1 MKKQFTGISVLAAG
15 LAVVVGLGG
24 EVAIAEGGPTGT
36 WPDAFPLP
44 TAPGTVISQT
54 STTAV
59 VRSTDQVAVVLS
71 KLDNLYVT
79 ENGCTLRLAVNR
91 PKRTTSATTQ
101 RRGPMRSTSPLPPS
115 TPARRTP
122 LGRKPTV
129 PPSRVNHQRG
139 WPSQTSNRRSC

>member
-91 PKRTTSATTQ
+91 PKDYLCYDPAT
-101 RRGPMRSTSPLPPS
+101 
-115 TPARRTP
+115 
-122 LGRKPTV
+122 RKTDEVYFTFAALDPRPTDS
-129 PPSRVNHQRG
+129 SR
-139 WPSQTSNRRSC
+139 SQTNGFSLKG